1 MKAIIYNENCLIA
14 SLSLIKEIL
23 GVILILGEIKSLEN
37 SLLVI
42 AMVTVNGRINLEILR
57 KLHRATEHIDGDFF
71 CCLLFLFFTQ
81 NLLASEDP

>member
-42 AMVTVNGRINLEILR
+42 AVVTVSGRINLEILR
-57 KLHRATEHIDGDFF
+57 KLHRATEPIDGDFF
-71 CCLLFLFFTQ
+71 FHTK
-81 NLLASEDP
+81 SPG